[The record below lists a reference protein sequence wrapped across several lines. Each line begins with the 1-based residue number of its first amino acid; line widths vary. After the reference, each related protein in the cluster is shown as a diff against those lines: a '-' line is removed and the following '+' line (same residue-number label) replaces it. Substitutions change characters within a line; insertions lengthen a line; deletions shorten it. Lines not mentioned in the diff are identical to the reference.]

1 MNQRVSIVEG
11 RLLFH
16 RAPQSFILATEEI
29 ITRSV
34 GERRAPPTA
43 RLNVFDP
50 PAVLVGFSQDVFEE
64 VNVDVARELGF
75 EIGRRPTGGGA
86 IVMAREQTPGWETW
100 LPKSFPGLPQSIE
113 DTYRFLAQ
121 VPIEMLRYLG
131 IDARFRPKNDI
142 EVDGRKISGTGLY
155 TDGRG
160 VMYCGTILLDLDIEL
175 MLRVLRVPIE
185 KLSDKV
191 VKEVSKRIVTVREL
205 TGSIPSIDK
214 VKEALVHGVEMVL
227 GIELVEGD
235 LNDYEKQLLAEIE
248 PRYRSSK
255 WIYDFR
261 RSKGFDRVCTYK
273 TRGGLVRIHAKVV
286 GSTLTQIMI
295 CGDMFIYP
303 ERAILDLEAYLKH
316 TPIDMIV
323 DETERFFQEYHAIL
337 YGLTPR
343 EIGELIEKCCRE
355 VSV

>member
-1 MNQRVSIVEG
+1 MEG

-16 RAPQSFILATEEI
+16 RAPQSFILATEEV

-34 GERRAPPTA
+34 GEKRASPTA
-43 RLNVFDP
+43 RLNIFDP

-64 VNVDVARELGF
+64 VNVDEARRLGF

-86 IVMAREQTPGWETW
+86 IVMVREQTPGWEIW
-100 LPKSFPGLPQSIE
+100 LPRDFPRLSQSIE
-113 DTYRFLAQ
+113 GMYRFLAQ

-160 VMYCGTILLDLDIEL
+160 VMYCGTILLDLDVEL
-175 MLRVLRVPIE
+175 MLRVLRIPIE

-191 VKEVSKRIVTVREL
+191 VKEISKRIVTVREL
-205 TGSIPSIDK
+205 TGSIPPIDR
-214 VKEALVHGVEMVL
+214 VREALAHGVETVL

-235 LNDYEKQLLAEIE
+235 LSEYERKLLAEIE
-248 PRYRSSK
+248 PRYRSSE

-261 RSKGFDRVCTYK
+261 RSKGFDRVCIYK
-273 TRGGLVRIHAKVV
+273 TRGGLVRVHAKVV
-286 GSTLTQIMI
+286 ENTVTQIMI
-295 CGDMFIYP
+295 CGDMFVYP

-323 DETERFFQEYHAIL
+323 DEVERFFQESNAIL

-343 EIGELIEKCCRE
+343 ELGELIEKCCRE
-355 VSV
+355 ASA